1 MLTWYRTA
9 LTKRPI
15 LTQCLSTS
23 FLFAAGDVIAQQA
36 VERRRDYN
44 DDDGDG
50 DGWPIHNPYRT
61 LRMAIYGGGVF
72 GPLVVNWYKFLQRAV
87 RIPNSPNLEIVSR
100 VALDQAVFTPVNLTL
115 FFSSMATMEGIMGD
129 DRKKMQGLDTRERV
143 RRKLQ
148 DNWLQ
153 GLKANW
159 TVWPGVQL
167 VNFRF
172 VPLEHRLLV
181 VNLVSLGEF
190 AFPCVCA
197 GWMGGGWEGGL
208 MGRAV

>member
-36 VERRRDYN
+36 VERQY
-44 DDDGDG
+44 DDDGR
-50 DGWPIHNPYRT
+50 PTHNPYRT

-72 GPLVVNWYKFLQRAV
+72 GPLVVNWYKFLQTAI
-87 RIPNSPNLEIVSR
+87 RIPTSPNLEIVSR

-115 FFSSMATMEGIMGD
+115 FFSSMATMEGVMGD
-129 DRKKMQGLDTRERV
+129 DGKKELGTRERV
-143 RRKLQ
+143 GKKLR

-181 VNLVSLGEF
+181 VNLVSLGELF
-190 AFPCVCA
+190 FPSLV
-197 GWMGGGWEGGL
+197 
-208 MGRAV
+208 RA